1 MCFELGHHIVWY
13 MHGYECFGGA
23 FWFCLHRPSV
33 DGSRRSGQI
42 VCADQIRLHSPI
54 NEKTSVS
61 NLNIIHFS
69 CIVSLCYMYTC
80 EAIHSPVI
88 LHYTVV

>member
-1 MCFELGHHIVWY
+1 MVMNVLEEHFGSVYTGHQLMEVV
-13 MHGYECFGGA
+13 G
-23 FWFCLHRPSV
+23 
-33 DGSRRSGQI
+33 SGQI